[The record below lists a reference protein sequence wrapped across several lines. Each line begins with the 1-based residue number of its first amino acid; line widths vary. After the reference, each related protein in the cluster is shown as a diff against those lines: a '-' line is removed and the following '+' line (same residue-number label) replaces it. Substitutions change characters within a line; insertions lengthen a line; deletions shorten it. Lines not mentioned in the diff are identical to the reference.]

1 MELVLTGGCRFHCHF
16 HCRYRRRFHCRRLR
30 LEVVA
35 LVVALAQ
42 GVVALVVALGQGV
55 VALELVAEEA

>member
-1 MELVLTGGCRFHCHF
+1 VKLVLMGGCRFHCRF

-35 LVVALAQ
+35 WVGGLGQ
-42 GVVALVVALGQGV
+42 GLVALVVALGQGV
-55 VALELVAEEA
+55 AALELVAEEA